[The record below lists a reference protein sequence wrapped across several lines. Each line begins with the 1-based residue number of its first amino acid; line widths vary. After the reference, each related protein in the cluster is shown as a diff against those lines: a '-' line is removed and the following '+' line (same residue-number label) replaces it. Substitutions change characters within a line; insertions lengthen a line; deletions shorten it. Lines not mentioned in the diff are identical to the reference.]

1 MKSGHI
7 YLQYGFWKAIKEVDA
22 SVFGPNAWD
31 IFCVFRSSKLHAEV
45 PIELFGQDDLLSILW
60 QESAGS
66 CFIEAGQ
73 VDEILAKEDLKI
85 ENLCSVFLVDKD
97 DNSCEEYSQEKGV
110 LCLNAKMLSKS
121 SYLIGEKSLAF
132 DFLEKGSYYDL
143 KEYISLPCNSAIL
156 IDPHI
161 LNERKYIDHHIKH
174 LLNNILPNSLDI
186 PFHLSIFSGIGKIND
201 ASLGESYYDAILE
214 KLKDIRPKLDFS
226 LTLYQIPIQG
236 EGWHARYVITNN
248 LMIHATEGFD
258 FFGPVNGEMKAK
270 KAGKF
275 LVYCPWLEKNG
286 DSKELSI
293 WINKTAKESSNGHG
307 YHHDRWGTKENRLFD
322 LV

>member
-45 PIELFGQDDLLSILW
+45 PIELFEQDDLLSILW
-60 QESAGS
+60 QESSGS
-66 CFIEAGQ
+66 CFIEGGQ
-73 VDEILAKEDLKI
+73 VDEILAKEDLTI
-85 ENLCSVFLVDKD
+85 ESLCSVFLVDKD
-97 DNSCEEYSQEKGV
+97 DNSCEKYSQGKGV
-110 LCLNAKMLSKS
+110 LCLNANLLSKN
-121 SYLIGEKSLAF
+121 SYLIGEKHLSF
-132 DFLEKGSYYDL
+132 DFLEKGSYYDM
-143 KEYISLPCNSAIL
+143 KDYISLPCNSAIL

-174 LLNNILPNSLDI
+174 LLNNILPKTLDI

-201 ASLGESYYDAILE
+201 ANLGESYYNDILDM
-214 KLKDIRPKLDFS
+214 LKEIRPKLNFS
-226 LTLYQIPIQG
+226 LTVYQIPIQG
-236 EGWHARYVITNN
+236 EGWHERYVITNN
-248 LMIHATEGFD
+248 LTIHATAGFD

-270 KAGKF
+270 KTGKF
-275 LVYCPWLEKNG
+275 LVYCPWLEKNS
-286 DSKELSI
+286 DIKELSI
-293 WINKTAKESSNGHG
+293 WINKTAKESSVGKG
-307 YHHDRWGTKENRLFD
+307 YHHERWGTKENRLFD